1 MKSRL
6 RKLYAHDRQFA
17 WNARIDHVRTG
28 QGLRR
33 CIRLRVW
40 GAGKNSRMLQV
51 DLLSRAARSAWGDP
65 AATDGAYP
73 EPKDV
78 RAVIDYALGQ
88 GWQPD
93 EIGGNFPLSGARHA
107 RELTL
112 SDFEVTDLL
121 QLAERSTSTR
131 EPAPS

>member
-1 MKSRL
+1 MRSRL

-17 WNARIDHVRTG
+17 WTARIDHVRTD

-40 GAGKNSRMLQV
+40 GAGKNSRALQV
-51 DLLSRAARSAWGDP
+51 DLLSRASRSQWGDP

-73 EPKDV
+73 ESEAV
-78 RAVIDYALGQ
+78 RAVIDYALGN

-93 EIGGNFPLSGARHA
+93 DLGGTFVLAQARHA
-107 RELTL
+107 RELL
-112 SDFEVTDLL
+112 LPDFVVTDLL
-121 QLAERSTSTR
+121 QLAERSTPSR
-131 EPAPS
+131 PPAPS

>member
-17 WNARIDHVRTG
+17 WNARIGHVRTG

-40 GAGKNSRMLQV
+40 GAGKNSRALQV
-51 DLLSRAARSAWGDP
+51 DLLSTTPRSPWGDP
-65 AATDGAYP
+65 AVADGAYP

-78 RAVIDYALGQ
+78 RAVIDYALGN

-93 EIGGNFPLSGARHA
+93 DLGGTFVLSEARHA
-107 RELTL
+107 QELL
-112 SDFEVTDLL
+112 PSDFVVTDLL
-121 QLAERSTSTR
+121 QLAERSTPTR
-131 EPAPS
+131 QPAPS